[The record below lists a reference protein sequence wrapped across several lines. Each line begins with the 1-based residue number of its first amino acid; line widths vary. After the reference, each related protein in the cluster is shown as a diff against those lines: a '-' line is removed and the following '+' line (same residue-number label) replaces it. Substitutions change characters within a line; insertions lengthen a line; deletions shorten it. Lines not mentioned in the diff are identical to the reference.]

1 MCRFLKNL
9 KAEIPYDPAVA
20 LLGIYHQD
28 TEVVKRRGTRTPVFT
43 AAMPTMVKMWKELRY
58 PSPDEWIKKIWSID
72 PMGYYSA
79 FRKDEFL
86 SLLSTRMELEAISP

>member
-1 MCRFLKNL
+1 
-9 KAEIPYDPAVA
+9 
-20 LLGIYHQD
+20 
-28 TEVVKRRGTRTPVFT
+28 
-43 AAMPTMVKMWKELRY
+43 MPTMVKMWKELRY

-86 SLLSTRMELEAISP
+86 PLLSTRMELEAISP